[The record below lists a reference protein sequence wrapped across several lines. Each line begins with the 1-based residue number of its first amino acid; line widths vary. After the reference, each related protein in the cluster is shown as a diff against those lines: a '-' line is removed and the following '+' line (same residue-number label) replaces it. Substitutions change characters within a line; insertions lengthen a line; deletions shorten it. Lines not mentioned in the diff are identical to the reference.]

1 MPHSPQ
7 IILEDIRL
15 AVRDIQDFTA
25 GRSLADYQHD
35 RLLRAAVER
44 QFILIGEALAR
55 LDRLDPALAG
65 RVTDCRQVIGFRNVL
80 VHGYETIDDAI
91 VWTTVVNHLPILLR
105 EVETLLAEQSG
116 A

>member
-1 MPHSPQ
+1 MPHKPL

-15 AVRDIQDFTA
+15 AARDIQDFTA

-55 LDRLDPALAG
+55 LDKLDPVIAG
-65 RVTDCRQVIGFRNVL
+65 RITNCRQIVGFRNVL

-91 VWTTVVNHLPILLR
+91 VWATVINHLPILLS
-105 EVETLLAEQSG
+105 EVETLIDMLSG
-116 A
+116 I